1 MTKLCRHDCDCVM
14 LTVRCEV
21 CCTEFASWVARP
33 VLGRLEEKVQSP
45 IWPTQP
51 TLLHSIYLLW
61 RKQYIGFELEKAD
74 EVYQELM
81 ISSQWLSFNMKMWL
95 LFRIAKYQEVAIRS
109 VHWRGGGGILGFE
122 RCRDHPQWQGPAV
135 YHAAPGPLQPA
146 PTKAQRLSTRR
157 PTPFRSYPGSVNKL
171 VPPSWWST
179 HTYTCGLIC
188 GWQVG
193 CTQGG
198 KVGSC
203 LTDEQGSA
211 VLSDG

>member
-61 RKQYIGFELEKAD
+61 RKQHICFELEKAD
-74 EVYQELM
+74 EVNQEL
-81 ISSQWLSFNMKMWL
+81 IILSQWLSFNTKMWL

-109 VHWRGGGGILGFE
+109 VHWRGEGGFWGLKGAETTHSGKGRRYIT
-122 RCRDHPQWQGPAV
+122 RPQGHYSLHLPRPSV
-135 YHAAPGPLQPA
+135 CPHAAQPH
-146 PTKAQRLSTRR
+146 
-157 PTPFRSYPGSVNKL
+157 SVPIL
-171 VPPSWWST
+171 V
-179 HTYTCGLIC
+179 L
-188 GWQVG
+188 
-193 CTQGG
+193 
-198 KVGSC
+198 
-203 LTDEQGSA
+203 
-211 VLSDG
+211 

>member
-45 IWPTQP
+45 IWPTRA
-51 TLLHSIYLLW
+51 TLLQSISLLW
-61 RKQYIGFELEKAD
+61 RKQFMCFEWVEEKTVFLKLGD
-74 EVYQELM
+74 FESVVVT
-81 ISSQWLSFNMKMWL
+81 SL
-95 LFRIAKYQEVAIRS
+95 LHCNVCTKKWPSGVSIRG
-109 VHWRGGGGILGFE
+109 GGGGILGFE

-171 VPPSWWST
+171 VPPSWST
-179 HTYTCGLIC
+179 RIHCGLIC

-203 LTDEQGSA
+203 LTDEHWSA
-211 VLSDG
+211 VLSVG